1 MKADFLVYVLLLFFI
16 VSTVVSTVV
25 MNKEVTAPYMDEI
38 FHFTMTQKYYEGIV
52 CKQSI

>member
-16 VSTVVSTVV
+16 VSTIVSTVV

-38 FHFTMTQKYYEGIV
+38 FHFAMTQKYYEGIV